1 VIASDLRVSE
11 STVKVH
17 IHNVMRKLHVSN
29 RTEAVIKIGE
39 LATDVATD
47 SLATAM

>member
-1 VIASDLRVSE
+1 MIASDLRVSE

-17 IHNVMRKLHVSN
+17 IHNVMRKLQVSN

-39 LATDVATD
+39 LVGELAAGN
-47 SLATAM
+47 LATAM